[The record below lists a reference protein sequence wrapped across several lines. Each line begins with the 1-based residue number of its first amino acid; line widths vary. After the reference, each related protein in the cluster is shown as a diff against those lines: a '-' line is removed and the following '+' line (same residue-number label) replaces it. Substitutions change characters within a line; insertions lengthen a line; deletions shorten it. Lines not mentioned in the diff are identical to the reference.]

1 MVVQWAFFCYLV
13 ENSCQ
18 FFQKLLLIGI
28 LYGCK
33 RLYSIFYYVLYVQY
47 LSTSSDNKP
56 VEENMDDNCSK
67 IKFKKV
73 QETVEYNCPKVH
85 FSCYLFEN
93 SCHKVFQKMCCL
105 LYCMVVRGSIVF
117 FMMYHVQYLS
127 TSSDHKPVEKNIDD
141 NCSKCIFPTWFCV
154 DRGKKM
160 MDNEIHPSS
169 VDDPYLM
176 FCYGSG
182 FAKLPTDS
190 GPNCP
195 LYFRGLQS
203 VKNWFFIFLYFYFLD
218 GRIWTVL
225 YLGS

>member
-73 QETVEYNCPKVH
+73 QETVEYNCPNQSA
-85 FSCYLFEN
+85 FF
-93 SCHKVFQKMCCL
+93 L
-105 LYCMVVRGSIVF
+105 LSF
-117 FMMYHVQYLS
+117 
-127 TSSDHKPVEKNIDD
+127 
-141 NCSKCIFPTWFCV
+141 
-154 DRGKKM
+154 
-160 MDNEIHPSS
+160 
-169 VDDPYLM
+169 
-176 FCYGSG
+176 
-182 FAKLPTDS
+182 
-190 GPNCP
+190 
-195 LYFRGLQS
+195 
-203 VKNWFFIFLYFYFLD
+203 
-218 GRIWTVL
+218 
-225 YLGS
+225 